1 MNEIKEKIYDHINFV
16 SLLKNKYANFVLQRL
31 MGKFTPEEKPRLKD
45 VLIKTYKVSGNKE
58 RVKLNKIL
66 NYCK

>member
-1 MNEIKEKIYDHINFV
+1 MNEIKEKIYDTVNFL

-31 MGKFTPEEKPRLKD
+31 MGKFTFEEKPRLKD
-45 VLIKTYKVSGNKE
+45 VLIKSYKMSGNKE
-58 RVKLNKIL
+58 KVKINRIL